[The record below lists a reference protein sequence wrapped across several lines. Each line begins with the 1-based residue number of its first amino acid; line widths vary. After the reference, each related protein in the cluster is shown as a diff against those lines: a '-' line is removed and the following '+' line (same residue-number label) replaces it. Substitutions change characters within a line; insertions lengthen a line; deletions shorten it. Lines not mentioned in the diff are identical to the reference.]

1 MPSLNTEIYYLII
14 VTFFCGLLWIPY
26 VTERF
31 FRIGIK
37 ETCGYGDK
45 NINIP
50 QWASRA
56 KLAHLNL
63 IENLPLF
70 AILIIVITFQDYN
83 NQQTETGSMIFFY
96 SRILHYFIYVFGVPY
111 FRTLFFVASWIGLII
126 ISVPLL
132 SFIF

>member
-1 MPSLNTEIYYLII
+1 MTPLTSEVYYLILI
-14 VTFFCGLLWIPY
+14 TLFCGLLWVPY

-37 ETCGYGDK
+37 ETCGYGEK

-50 QWASRA
+50 QWATRA
-56 KLAHLNL
+56 KLAHVNL

-83 NQQTETGSMIFFY
+83 NQQTETGSIIFFY

>member
-1 MPSLNTEIYYLII
+1 MTSLTSEVYYLILI
-14 VTFFCGLLWIPY
+14 TLFCGLLWVPY

-31 FRIGIK
+31 FRIGIR
-37 ETCGYGDK
+37 ETCGYGEK

-50 QWASRA
+50 QWATRA
-56 KLAHLNL
+56 KLAHVNL

-83 NQQTETGSMIFFY
+83 NQQTETGSIIFFY

>member
-1 MPSLNTEIYYLII
+1 MTPLTSEVYYLILI
-14 VTFFCGLLWIPY
+14 TLFCGLLWVPY

-37 ETCGYGDK
+37 ETCGYGEK

-56 KLAHLNL
+56 KLAHVNL

-111 FRTLFFVASWIGLII
+111 FRTLFFVASWIGLLI

>member
-1 MPSLNTEIYYLII
+1 MTSISSEIYYLIL

-26 VTERF
+26 VMERF

>member
-1 MPSLNTEIYYLII
+1 MIFNNEFYLSNVMPSLNTEIYYLII

-70 AILIIVITFQDYN
+70 AIFAKARLIARRWVSAY
-83 NQQTETGSMIFFY
+83 
-96 SRILHYFIYVFGVPY
+96 
-111 FRTLFFVASWIGLII
+111 
-126 ISVPLL
+126 
-132 SFIF
+132 

>member
-1 MPSLNTEIYYLII
+1 MSSLNTEIYYLII

-70 AILIIVITFQDYN
+70 AILIIVVTLLEKN
-83 NQQTETGSMIFFY
+83 NEQTATGSIIFFY
-96 SRILHYFIYVFGVPY
+96 SRLLHYFIYVFGIPY
-111 FRTLFFVASWIGLII
+111 LRTALFLFSWFGLLV
-126 ISVPLL
+126 ISISLL
-132 SFIF
+132 SYIF

>member
-1 MPSLNTEIYYLII
+1 MLTLTTEIYHLII
-14 VTFFCGLLWIPY
+14 VTFFCSVLWIPY

-45 NINIP
+45 NIHIP
-50 QWASRA
+50 KWASRA

-70 AILIIVITFQDYN
+70 AILIIVVTLLEN
-83 NQQTETGSMIFFY
+83 NNEQTAAGSIIFFY
-96 SRILHYFIYVFGVPY
+96 IAVFYIISFIYLGF
-111 FRTLFFVASWIGLII
+111 LI
-126 ISVPLL
+126 
-132 SFIF
+132 

>member
-1 MPSLNTEIYYLII
+1 MTPLTSEVYYLILI
-14 VTFFCGLLWIPY
+14 TLFCGLLWVPY
-26 VTERF
+26 ITERF
-31 FRIGIK
+31 FRIGIR
-37 ETCGYGDK
+37 ETCGYGEK

-50 QWASRA
+50 QWATRA
-56 KLAHLNL
+56 KLAHVNL

-83 NQQTETGSMIFFY
+83 NQQTETGSIIFFY

>member
-1 MPSLNTEIYYLII
+1 MTPLTSEVYYLILI
-14 VTFFCGLLWIPY
+14 TLFCGLLWVPY
-26 VTERF
+26 ITERF
-31 FRIGIK
+31 FRIGIR
-37 ETCGYGDK
+37 ETCGYGEK

-50 QWASRA
+50 KWATRA
-56 KLAHLNL
+56 KLAHVNL

-83 NQQTETGSMIFFY
+83 NQQTETGSIIFFY

>member
-1 MPSLNTEIYYLII
+1 MTSISSEIYYLIL

-26 VTERF
+26 VMERF

-37 ETCGYGDK
+37 ETCGYGEK

-56 KLAHLNL
+56 KLAHVNL

-70 AILIIVITFQDYN
+70 AILIIIITFQDYN
-83 NQQTETGSMIFFY
+83 NQLTETGSIIFFY
-96 SRILHYFIYVFGVPY
+96 SRIFHYFIYVFGVPY
-111 FRTLFFVASWIGLII
+111 FRTLFFVASWIGLLI